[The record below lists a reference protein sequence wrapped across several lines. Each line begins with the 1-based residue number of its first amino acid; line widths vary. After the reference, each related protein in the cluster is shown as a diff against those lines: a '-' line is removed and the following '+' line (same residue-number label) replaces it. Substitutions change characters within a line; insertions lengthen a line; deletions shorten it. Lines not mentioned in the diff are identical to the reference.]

1 MKTIAAA
8 SLFASVALAQT
19 VTLIPSGIGSSCS
32 SFLNDFN
39 QDTTLTTCTAALITA
54 SGAFAPTTNSS
65 ATTPSA
71 SDAQTA
77 LAAVCTAS
85 SACSESSVRSKLADF
100 YQACTDELT
109 SSQNTDVIRTYDD
122 DSGNYCVSSIGS
134 TTSQSAAQLASI
146 AESISVPAVATTST
160 NARRAAA
167 QVVAAVAP
175 NATTFANNNLLF
187 LLLQPSLS
195 KDALCQTCTRN
206 VITSYISFESSTP
219 YAPGLAAS
227 VLLSGQSALYQA
239 VQSTCGSTFLSGAV
253 AAAAGLSGGVVGQA
267 SGSGASRTILAN
279 SGIAGVLVA
288 AVAMVLGAA
297 L

>member
-1 MKTIAAA
+1 MLY
-8 SLFASVALAQT
+8 S
-19 VTLIPSGIGSSCS
+19 LIPLKNAICS
-32 SFLNDFN
+32 
-39 QDTTLTTCTAALITA
+39 
-54 SGAFAPTTNSS
+54 
-65 ATTPSA
+65 
-71 SDAQTA
+71 
-77 LAAVCTAS
+77 
-85 SACSESSVRSKLADF
+85 K
-100 YQACTDELT
+100 
-109 SSQNTDVIRTYDD
+109 D

-134 TTSQSAAQLASI
+134 TTSQSASQLASI
-146 AESISVPAVATTST
+146 AQSISVPASATT
-160 NARRAAA
+160 NARRAA

-175 NATTFANNNLLF
+175 NATTFASNNLLF
-187 LLLQPSLS
+187 LLLQPTLA

-267 SGSGASRTILAN
+267 SDSGASRTILAN